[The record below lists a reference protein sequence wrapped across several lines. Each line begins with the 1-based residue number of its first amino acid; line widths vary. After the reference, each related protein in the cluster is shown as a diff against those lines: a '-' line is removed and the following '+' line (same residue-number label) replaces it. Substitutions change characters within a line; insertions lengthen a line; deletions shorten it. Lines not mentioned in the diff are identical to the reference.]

1 MLAKETSQQ
10 PIKLLLVE
18 DDQDDA
24 LLTKEVLDKNKSKE
38 FHLTHKSSLSDAIS
52 ELSKEHFDEILLDLN
67 LPDSQGI
74 DTFQKIRSLTL
85 NTPIVVMTGI
95 SDEEVATK
103 AIHEG
108 AQDYL
113 IKEEVYTPQC
123 KSLIN
128 SLCYAIERNK
138 QFVERLKAG
147 SQTKKLDLPITNR
160 EREILWLVS
169 EGKTNKEVA
178 KELSLSLSTVRN
190 HISHIFR
197 KLGTSNRTQAA
208 STCFQNN
215 PLTAE

>member
-38 FHLTHKSSLSDAIS
+38 FHLTHKSSLNDAIS
-52 ELSKEHFDEILLDLN
+52 ELRKEHYDEILLDLN

-74 DTFQKIRSLTL
+74 DTFQKIRSLTP

-95 SDEEVATK
+95 SDEEIATK

-108 AQDYL
+108 AQDY
-113 IKEEVYTPQC
+113 IVKEGVSIPQC

-138 QFVERLKAG
+138 QFVERAKVG
-147 SQTKKLDLPITNR
+147 VQTKTLDLPITNR

-169 EGKTNKEVA
+169 EGKTNKEIA

-190 HISHIFR
+190 HIIP
-197 KLGTSNRTQAA
+197 TVI
-208 STCFQNN
+208 NN
-215 PLTAE
+215 QT